1 MLVAQDISLNFYF
14 FIYLFSRSTTHRVV
28 DYSEAE
34 AIVSYT
40 EYLAAVDNDSHEK
53 LVKRPPYVCKRTE
66 AHAAAVQHRF
76 WDRLL
81 GVRQTG

>member
-1 MLVAQDISLNFYF
+1 MLVAQDIFLNFYF
-14 FIYLFSRSTTHRVV
+14 FIYLFSPSTTHRVV
-28 DYSEAE
+28 DYFEAE

-40 EYLAAVDNDSHEK
+40 EYLAEVDNGSHDK

-66 AHAAAVQHRF
+66 AHAASVQHPF

-81 GVRQTG
+81 RVR

>member
-1 MLVAQDISLNFYF
+1 MLVAQDIFLNICF
-14 FIYLFSRSTTHRVV
+14 FINLFSPSTTHRVV

-40 EYLAAVDNDSHEK
+40 EYLVEVDNGSHDK

-66 AHAAAVQHRF
+66 AHAAAVQDRF
-76 WDRLL
+76 W
-81 GVRQTG
+81 GSAA